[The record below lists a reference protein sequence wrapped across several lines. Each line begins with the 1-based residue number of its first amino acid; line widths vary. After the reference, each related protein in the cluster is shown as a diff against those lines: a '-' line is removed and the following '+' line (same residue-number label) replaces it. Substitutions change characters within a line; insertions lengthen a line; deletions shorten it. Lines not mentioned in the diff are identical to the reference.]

1 MLFYFIF
8 LLKKNS
14 WKKPTFSLTVVF
26 GAAGTVIAG
35 TVVVIEAVEVT
46 LIAWLTLHVVGVI
59 AWVLAMV
66 ASTGVGLLSA
76 ASEIVEAA
84 VEVTEVVLNTSPKNK
99 HFFRKLITC
108 IHSILYPIY
117 LKV

>member
-1 MLFYFIF
+1 
-8 LLKKNS
+8 
-14 WKKPTFSLTVVF
+14 
-26 GAAGTVIAG
+26 
-35 TVVVIEAVEVT
+35 
-46 LIAWLTLHVVGVI
+46 
-59 AWVLAMV
+59 MV